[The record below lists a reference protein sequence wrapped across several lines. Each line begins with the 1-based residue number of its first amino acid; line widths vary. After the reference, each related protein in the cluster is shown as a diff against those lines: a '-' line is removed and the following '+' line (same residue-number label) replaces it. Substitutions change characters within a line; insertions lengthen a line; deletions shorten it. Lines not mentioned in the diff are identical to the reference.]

1 MQAEACT
8 FMRPSRGVPK
18 NTPLPVCR
26 LPLPWYPASLPRAA
40 RGASGACGRRLRPC
54 RRNSSLF
61 HESPARPVPSVVVTD
76 HQARTLAAL
85 QSFTTVKFSKPLV
98 LKTIRNAGG
107 CGYGYPPSSGLKAI
121 LELPTSVPLRR
132 GDTNRETNSTS
143 PALPLCEISVRPGF
157 STLGDPPRSPC
168 APAGASRLALNG
180 LGCAS
185 PLPGG
190 EGHYQRRFCV
200 KSSPQSKQFGKTGNP
215 IPRCLGPGAEGC
227 IAPPPRSEQTDSVQ
241 L

>member
-1 MQAEACT
+1 M
-8 FMRPSRGVPK
+8 PNNLLSS
-18 NTPLPVCR
+18 PLVCR
-26 LPLPWYPASLPRAA
+26 RKPALLCDPAA
-40 RGASGACGRRLRPC
+40 
-54 RRNSSLF
+54 
-61 HESPARPVPSVVVTD
+61 ESPKTLRYRFAGSPYPGIPHPRPVPSVAVPD
-76 HQARTLAAL
+76 HQSRTLAAL

-185 PLPGG
+185 PLPRGD
-190 EGHYQRRFCV
+190 GHYQRRFCV

-215 IPRCLGPGAEGC
+215 IPRCLGPGAEG
-227 IAPPPRSEQTDSVQ
+227 
-241 L
+241 